1 MPKRDG
7 DILPRLRQHDFSNAS
22 TPRAKVILIKHK
34 RDISDSQ
41 MLLPH
46 INDSDNG
53 RFHGNCSYVTN
64 HKAYLKQK
72 GYTVRDV
79 YSLKRHQRQN
89 PLVTKTSRLGGSES
103 NLTLLRSKLGLGQ
116 VKEHHNN
123 FTALGQQ
130 QDVNMWRPRESRH
143 VVAMTLHEYLQA
155 LDRESR
161 VIGHAQAH
169 SSMHLGRVLTRAH
182 LRHLLSQEDPGKMP
196 HVDSPL
202 AQMFSLTRQS
212 TD

>member
-1 MPKRDG
+1 MTKRDG
-7 DILPRLRQHDFSNAS
+7 LVLTS
-22 TPRAKVILIKHK
+22 TQRANVTQRKHK
-34 RDISDSQ
+34 RDFSDSK
-41 MLLPH
+41 MLLPQ
-46 INDSDNG
+46 INDQDNG
-53 RFHGNCSYVTN
+53 RLHCSYFTN

-89 PLVTKTSRLGGSES
+89 PLVTKTSGLGGSES

-130 QDVNMWRPRESRH
+130 QDVNMWRPRESQH
-143 VVAMTLHEYLQA
+143 VVAMNLHEYLQA

-169 SSMHLGRVLTRAH
+169 SSVHLGRVLTRAH
-182 LRHLLSQEDPGKMP
+182 LRHLLSQEDPGEMP